1 MNRSYYNRS
10 RGMYCPCATQ
20 TEGPT
25 CALPVE
31 EPCGEMTLAMAYIPV
46 QQFDAVYEVDT
57 AFMQGT
63 LFPALD
69 KPLMV
74 GGVACG

>member
-1 MNRSYYNRS
+1 
-10 RGMYCPCATQ
+10 MYCPCNEHGNHA
-20 TEGPT
+20 EP
-25 CALPVE
+25 CPSAAPRE
-31 EPCGEMTLAMAYIPV
+31 EICGEMTLAMAYVPV
-46 QQFDAVYEVDT
+46 QPFDAVYEVDT

-74 GGVACG
+74 GGVTCG